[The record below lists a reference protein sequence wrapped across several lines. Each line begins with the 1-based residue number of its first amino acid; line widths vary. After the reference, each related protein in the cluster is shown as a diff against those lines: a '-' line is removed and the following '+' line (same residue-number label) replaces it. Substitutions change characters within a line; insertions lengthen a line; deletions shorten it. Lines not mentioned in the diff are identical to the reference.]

1 MIGVRN
7 KDNPVVFL
15 DLQANKQKLGRLT
28 FELFQ
33 DLCPK
38 AAENFRQFCTGE
50 YLWKGSPAGYKDTC
64 LHKIVEDRF
73 LEGGD
78 FVSSGVDCKP
88 KVSIW
93 GEDGLF

>member
-7 KDNPVVFL
+7 KHNPVVFL

-38 AAENFRQFCTGE
+38 AA
-50 YLWKGSPAGYKDTC
+50 
-64 LHKIVEDRF
+64 
-73 LEGGD
+73 
-78 FVSSGVDCKP
+78 
-88 KVSIW
+88 
-93 GEDGLF
+93 